1 MTLFLIAML
10 VIIVL
15 VLMEVPVAF
24 AFGIGAVFFAY
35 TTGNDISFLIPH
47 GFKTASGFALIAMPL
62 FIFAGLLMA
71 EGGISERLLNFV
83 NSFVGRIK
91 GGLGAVTV
99 LTCALFGAISGS
111 SSAAI
116 AAVGQIMIP
125 RMVQEGYP
133 PGHAT
138 ALVACSSVLALLI
151 PPSIPMIV
159 FSIAGGISVGAAF
172 LSTIIPGIML
182 AIIYCVLNVWFLR
195 KDTNI
200 KVDPPLPFKQAAKGV
215 VKSGYNAWFALLM
228 PVIILGAIYSG
239 IATPTE
245 AAAIAVIYSIPVGL
259 FIYKGMSIKSLG
271 SVTVRA
277 VTMTGSI
284 MAVLFFLFI
293 MSRAMILEQ
302 VPRDLANA
310 LLQISENK
318 YVLLLLINL
327 LLLVIGMIID
337 DISGSVLAA
346 IIFLPVINALGIDP
360 VHFAAVVGVNLGLGN
375 ISPPCAP
382 MLYMAGG
389 VSKLSLDRYISP
401 TMKFI
406 LLGHLPMVFIVTFIP
421 EVSLYLPKLLM
432 GYGG

>member
-1 MTLFLIAML
+1 MLLFLLAML
-10 VIIVL
+10 LIVALIL
-15 VLMEVPVAF
+15 VEIPVAF
-24 AFGIGAVFFAY
+24 AFGIGAMLFTFSS
-35 TTGNDISFLIPH
+35 GNDISFLIPH
-47 GFKTASGFALIAMPL
+47 GFKTASGFALLALPL

-83 NSFVGRIK
+83 NALVGRIK

-125 RMVQEGYP
+125 RMVREGYP
-133 PGHAT
+133 AGHAT

-151 PPSIPMIV
+151 PPSIPMII
-159 FSIAGGISVGAAF
+159 FSITGGLSVGAAF
-172 LSTIIPGIML
+172 LSTIIPGIL
-182 AIIYCVLNVWFLR
+182 LTFIYCALNIWFL
-195 KDTNI
+195 KDNPDI
-200 KVDPPLPFKQAAKGV
+200 KLSPAVPFKTAAKQV
-215 VKSGYNAWFALLM
+215 AISGYKALFALLM
-228 PVIILGAIYSG
+228 PLIILGAIYSG

-245 AAAIAVIYSIPVGL
+245 AAAIAVIYAIPVGL
-259 FIYKGMSIKSLG
+259 LIYKGMTLRSLG
-271 SVTVRA
+271 SVTIRA

-302 VPRDLANA
+302 IPKELAEA

-318 YVLLLLINL
+318 YIILLMINVLLLLI
-327 LLLVIGMIID
+327 GMIVD

-346 IIFLPVINALGIDP
+346 IIFLPVVNALGIDP
-360 VHFAAVVGVNLGLGN
+360 IHFAAIVGVNLGLGN
-375 ISPPCAP
+375 VSPPCAP

-389 VSKLSLDRYISP
+389 VSKLSLDKYLTP
-401 TMKFI
+401 TLKF
-406 LLGHLPMVFIVTFIP
+406 LCLGHLPMVILVTFIP
-421 EVSLYLPKLLM
+421 ELSLFLPKLLL
-432 GYGG
+432 GY

>member
-421 EVSLYLPKLLM
+421 EISLYLPKLLM